1 MSNLEKMGVQVFGM
15 SVQSV
20 ESHKRFADKEK
31 LNFPI
36 LADVGGKVA
45 KKYGVLKMTR
55 VADRVTFLID
65 KEGVIKAIDRAV
77 QVKTHGS
84 DVAKALAKILEEG
97 KAK

>member
-1 MSNLEKMGVQVFGM
+1 MSNLEKMGVQVFGI
-15 SVQSV
+15 STQSV

-45 KKYGVLKMTR
+45 KKYGVLKMTG
-55 VADRVTFLID
+55 VAGRATFLMD
-65 KEGVIKAIDRAV
+65 KEGVIRAIDRAV

-84 DVAKALAKILEEG
+84 DVARALAKILEAE